1 MSENNNTKRNK
12 KLKQRSA
19 AAMAKR
25 AAKWSTQK
33 IEKRSLALEK
43 QKEKK
48 ENATRK
54 QESVLRMFPEIM
66 SLTAAE
72 GYLPNINSVKF
83 TSRTMRNNLRS
94 VPLFKNAEKSTIYP
108 NGKTMLGSYL
118 EMQQWDRA
126 SALINSGVPKKIL
139 NNPIFGTIPPLVFA
153 YQQNRL
159 DIFRQLLEKG
169 ADPNIVNPTGGD
181 SLFIHLVK
189 DFPID
194 PNYRVQFLNELLRH
208 KVDINQMTKNGYT
221 PLDLAIL
228 LGDEVVFNFL
238 LDQGADP
245 EKANKNGFT
254 PLLTAIS
261 KNKLDL
267 LLIILNEKDVN
278 LDKQTGDKMLSPL
291 KIAVLNGKTEAV
303 EILLEKGIKHI
314 DAKDAKGNT
323 ALHYAVMTRSK
334 DKVKLLMDAGAN
346 PRLSNKKNVSPMD
359 IAQGFADAGDSKIL
373 ALLQA

>member
-12 KLKQRSA
+12 KPKQRSA
-19 AAMAKR
+19 AAMARR

-33 IEKRSLALEK
+33 IEKRSVALEK

-108 NGKTMLGSYL
+108 NGKTMLGAYL
-118 EMQQWDRA
+118 ETQQWDRA
-126 SALINSGVPKKIL
+126 SALLNSGVPKKIL
-139 NNPIFGTIPPLVFA
+139 DNPIFGTIPPLVFA
-153 YQQNRL
+153 YQQNRIDL
-159 DIFRQLLEKG
+159 FRQLLQKG
-169 ADPNIVNPTGGD
+169 ADPNIINPAGD
-181 SLFIHLVK
+181 SLFIYLVK
-189 DFPID
+189 DAHVD
-194 PNYRVQFLNELLRH
+194 PNYRVEFLRELLRY
-208 KVDINQMTKNGYT
+208 KVDINQMTAAGYT
-221 PLDLAIL
+221 PLDLAIML
-228 LGDEVVFNFL
+228 ADEVVFNFL

-245 EKANKNGFT
+245 EKPNKNGFT

-291 KIAVLNGKTEAV
+291 KIAVLNGKTDAV

-323 ALHYAVMTRSK
+323 ALHYAVMTKSK
-334 DKVKLLMDAGAN
+334 DKIKLLLAAGAN

>member
-12 KLKQRSA
+12 KPKQRSA
-19 AAMAKR
+19 AAMARR

-33 IEKRSLALEK
+33 IEKKSLALEK

-48 ENATRK
+48 ENTTRK

-108 NGKTMLGSYL
+108 NGKTMLGAYL
-118 EMQQWDRA
+118 EMQDWDRA

-139 NNPIFGTIPPLVFA
+139 DNPIFGTIPPLVFA
-153 YQQNRL
+153 YQQNRIDL
-159 DIFRQLLEKG
+159 FRQLLQKG
-169 ADPNIVNPTGGD
+169 ADPNIINPAGD
-181 SLFIHLVK
+181 SLFIYLVK
-189 DFPID
+189 DAHVD
-194 PNYRVQFLNELLRH
+194 PNYRVEFLRELLRY
-208 KVDINQMTKNGYT
+208 KVDINQMTAAGYT
-221 PLDLAIL
+221 PLDLAIML
-228 LGDEVVFNFL
+228 ADEVVFNFL

-245 EKANKNGFT
+245 EKPNKNGFT

-291 KIAVLNGKTEAV
+291 KIAVLNGKTDAV

-323 ALHYAVMTRSK
+323 ALHYAVMTKSK
-334 DKVKLLMDAGAN
+334 DKIKLLLGAGAN